1 MSTLFPSVK
10 VRRIYEFIKTY
21 RHEHSVQTMCRVL
34 RVTRSGYYA
43 WLQEPIS
50 SRSRQ
55 EARVD
60 SRPLPMPPGP
70 SRALS
75 GYGEGIWRFPNPD
88 GGHSELTADNHS
100 RCRVVLIGDW
110 TTKTWNLWQ
119 PSRQRS
125 NSKRG

>member
-1 MSTLFPSVK
+1 MSTLLPSVK
-10 VRRIYEFIKTY
+10 VRQIYEFIRTY

-34 RVTRSGYYA
+34 QVTRSGYYA

-70 SRALS
+70 SRTLS